1 MPSKY
6 WDDVIGHGQV
16 VDLLKLWVK
25 TPAFSYLFYGPPH
38 VGKSMLAEKFVR
50 ALVEGSSADSSP
62 SFGMTYDLN
71 LHPDVVMFAPEE
83 GKKDI
88 SVEQVRKN
96 RLRLYERPQ
105 LAKQVVAFLPKLD
118 RLNETGFNALL
129 KVMEEP
135 PADAVFVA
143 VAENLTRIPSTI
155 LSRTVCVPLGL
166 VSQKEIQKG
175 LEARGLTPKEAEE
188 RALSSRG
195 RPGLALQSEDGLEAY
210 ASSARQ
216 YVAGPTV
223 GHRLAATE
231 KLRQICESQE
241 DVAAAWS
248 AALESCMLALR
259 QELVAQ
265 TRLSLILAQGV
276 ADAKASINSAVQP
289 RFMLDAASLQVS
301 RDFLPMPT
309 LYPKYFPL
317 SLTI

>member
-38 VGKSMLAEKFVR
+38 VGKSTLAEKFVR
-50 ALVEGSSADSSP
+50 ALVDGGSA
-62 SFGMTYDLN
+62 GDLN
-71 LHPDVVMFAPEE
+71 LHPDVVVFAPEE

-135 PADAVFVA
+135 PADAVFIA

-175 LEARGLTPKEAEE
+175 LEAKGLAPKEAEE
-188 RALSSRG
+188 RALVSRG
-195 RPGLALQSEDGLEAY
+195 RPGLAIQSDESLEVY
-210 ASSARQ
+210 ASAARQ
-216 YVAGPTV
+216 FVAGPTV

-231 KLRQICESQE
+231 KLRQVCESQE

-248 AALESCMLALR
+248 SALESCMLALR

-265 TRLSLILAQGV
+265 TRPALILAQGV

-289 RFMLDAASLQVS
+289 RLMLDAASLQVS

>member
-1 MPSKY
+1 MPSGY

-16 VDLLKLWVK
+16 VDLLKLWVEN
-25 TPAFSYLFYGPPH
+25 PAFSYLFYGPPH
-38 VGKSMLAEKFVR
+38 VGKAMLAEKFVR
-50 ALVEGSSADSSP
+50 ALVEEGSARE
-62 SFGMTYDLN
+62 LN
-71 LHPDVVMFAPEE
+71 LHPDVVMFATEE

-105 LAKQVVAFLPKLD
+105 LAKRVVAFLPKLD

-135 PADAVFVA
+135 PAEAVFIA
-143 VAENLTRIPSTI
+143 VAESLTRVPATI

-166 VSQKEIQKG
+166 VPQKEIQKG
-175 LEARGLTPKEAEE
+175 LEARGLTLKEAEA
-188 RALSSRG
+188 RALASRG
-195 RPGLALQSEDGLEAY
+195 RPGLALQEENGLEVY
-210 ASSARQ
+210 ASAARQ
-216 YVAGPTV
+216 FVVGPTV
-223 GHRLAATE
+223 GHRLAAAE
-231 KLRQICESQE
+231 KLRQACESQE

-248 AALESCMLALR
+248 AALESCLLALR
-259 QELVAQ
+259 QGLVTQ
-265 TRLSLILAQGV
+265 TRLALILAQGV
-276 ADAKASINSAVQP
+276 ADAKASINGSIQP
-289 RFMLDAASLQVS
+289 RFMLDAASLQAS